1 MKTKNSIKNSI
12 SSIITNVIT
21 IIIGFIAQKIFI
33 NILGSEYLGIN
44 GVFTNII
51 SMLCLVEVGF
61 GPAIVYNLYKP
72 IHDNDIE
79 TIKSLLKFYKKIYTI
94 VAIIILLFSF
104 ILMPFLPFFITD
116 ISIDINLNLIYI
128 LFVIDS
134 VCSYL
139 LAYKRSVLYANQK
152 NYIINI
158 IHILYILIL
167 NIVQILILVYT
178 KNYYLYLISKI
189 IIGILENIVI
199 VLFVNKKY
207 NYVLDKNVKS
217 LDKNIENDIFTK
229 VKALIVHKI
238 AGFVITGT
246 DNIIIS
252 KFIGI
257 IVVGLYSNYYLIIKA
272 LNVLFGQAITALTP
286 SLGHLLVE
294 KDYDKNYQVF
304 KKVRF
309 INFWIVCI
317 TGTGL
322 LLVMQSFITLWL
334 GSEYLLG
341 ISTLLALVLN
351 HYSQLTRNTYMT
363 FKEAAGIYYE
373 DRRVPIVESIT
384 NIVASIILVKLIGL
398 PGVFIGTFISSL
410 VLWLYSYPKYVYK
423 KLFNRSYKKYADET
437 IKYFILFILISL
449 ISFVI
454 SKIINPYSF
463 IINVI
468 ITMLVPNIILFI
480 LYRKTDEFNYYKDLF
495 MNLTKIRKKI

>member
-1 MKTKNSIKNSI
+1 MKTKNSIKNSV
-12 SSIITNVIT
+12 SSIVVNVIT
-21 IIIGFIAQKIFI
+21 ILIGFIAQKVFI

-61 GPAIVYNLYKP
+61 GPAIIYNLYKP
-72 IHDNDIE
+72 IHDHDIE
-79 TIKSLLKFYKKIYTI
+79 TVKSLLKFYQKIY
-94 VAIIILLFSF
+94 IIIACIISIFSLV
-104 ILMPFLPFFITD
+104 LMPFLSFFIND
-116 ISIDINLNLIYI
+116 VSVNINLNLIYI

-139 LAYKRSVLYANQK
+139 LAYKRSILYANQK

-158 IHILYILIL
+158 IHIIYIVLLNIIQIIILI
-167 NIVQILILVYT
+167 YT

-189 IIGILENIVI
+189 VIGVLENIII
-199 VLFVNKKY
+199 VLVVNKKY
-207 NYVLDKNVKS
+207 DFVKDSNVKPLDKK
-217 LDKNIENDIFTK
+217 IEKDIFTK
-229 VKALIVHKI
+229 VKALIIHKI

-294 KDYDKNYQVF
+294 KNYDKNYEVF

-309 INFWIVCI
+309 LNFWIVCI

-322 LLVMQSFITLWL
+322 LLVMQPFITLWL
-334 GSEYLLG
+334 GSGYLLG
-341 ISTLLALVLN
+341 EVTLLALVLN
-351 HYSQLTRNTYMT
+351 HYSQLTRNSYMA

-373 DRRVPIVESIT
+373 DRRVPIIESIT

-423 KLFNRSYKKYADET
+423 KLFNRSYMNYANET
-437 IKYFILFILISL
+437 IKYFVLFIIISS
-449 ISFVI
+449 ITYII

-463 IINVI
+463 IINVVI
-468 ITMLVPNIILFI
+468 VILIPNIILFI
-480 LYRKTDEFNYYKDLF
+480 LYKNTEDFNYYKNLF
-495 MNLTKIRKKI
+495 INLTRRKKHI